1 ASRRGDEA
9 AAVRALRAALA
20 GFEACHMK
28 LFLAVSERR
37 LGELI
42 GGDEGRAL
50 VHQANAW
57 MTAQGIV
64 NADRMTATL
73 APGFSDRVDP
83 TGAGAPHPVFTAGL
97 PPP

>member
-1 ASRRGDEA
+1 
-9 AAVRALRAALA
+9 
-20 GFEACHMK
+20 MK
-28 LFLAVSERR
+28 LFLAVTERR

-50 VHQANAW
+50 VHQANTW

-73 APGFSDRVDP
+73 APGFSD
-83 TGAGAPHPVFTAGL
+83 
-97 PPP
+97 

>member
-1 ASRRGDEA
+1 M
-9 AAVRALRAALA
+9 RALRAALA

-28 LFLAVSERR
+28 LFLAVTERR

-50 VHQANAW
+50 VHQANTW

-73 APGFSDRVDP
+73 APGFSD
-83 TGAGAPHPVFTAGL
+83 
-97 PPP
+97 